1 MAMSSGGGTVTFG
14 DLAGRFP
21 MLEVACSRCSRRSW
35 LSIARLVEEHGADAR
50 LSDLDDVLVSGC
62 PRLDAVLPLDHCGVY
77 YPRLV

>member
-1 MAMSSGGGTVTFG
+1 MNSGGDAVTLG

-35 LSIARLVEEHGADAR
+35 LSIARLVQEHGADAP
-50 LSDLDDVLVSGC
+50 LTELNEVLVSGC
-62 PRLDAVLPLDHCGVY
+62 PRLDAVLPRDRCGVY